1 MHHQPRRSGRRSI
14 AQRSSR
20 LHPQVEPLEPRLAL
34 AVTPAFAVW
43 NIMGDSD
50 PAHPHDTILVDRNP
64 TNTAQLRAT
73 VNGVVV
79 GTRLESRVNTI
90 RIVGGAGDDTITV
103 SIPGNIRIKTVINGG
118 GGNDVLAAG
127 DGNDTLI
134 GGPGN
139 DALNG
144 GQGNDTLRGGTGTD
158 SLVGGLGND
167 TLFGESGRDTLR
179 GGAGRNFL
187 DGGAGID
194 VFYGTKGVDRV
205 RLAVGERLIG
215 SESTN
220 PLRQSDDIDQ
230 LKSWY
235 IDTALAQW
243 GEHLGKDVSPWR
255 YRPILLNGGIVN
267 GGIVNGGIA
276 NSGAA
281 AVDATAT
288 PSPSETGDYSG
299 TNNQVAGVD
308 EGDLVKTDGQHLF
321 VLAGDGVDILNAWPA
336 DQLGGVSH
344 IATAGDERALFL
356 HGTRLT
362 VISQESGWEPVGD
375 DAVGIVGLSRGWWG
389 QQWQSQ
395 VAVTVIDVSTAA
407 EPKILETTRL
417 DGWLVDAR
425 AIAGRVLVVTQDTF
439 DIPAPAVITIAPPIH
454 IDPTPVDPLPV
465 DPLPVDPLPVDPLPV
480 DPSQIAA
487 VSIVETSIAPL
498 TISIWPG
505 YPSDGTRSVY
515 EDEASYRTHLE
526 KAWNTV
532 ALPHVTVTATGGGSS
547 TSDLLSAGH
556 TYLPVK
562 ATENSLLSVVSF
574 EVDDD
579 NAGPEATTTVA
590 GISGSVYA
598 SASNLYVSATH
609 WGNWWD
615 ATDTGSTTN
624 IYRFDIDRA
633 DVPLTAMGAVPG
645 VTLDQF
651 SLDESDDGLLR
662 VATTSGFGD
671 SASSGVYTLAAS
683 AGNLQT
689 IGSVTG
695 LAPGERIYSVR
706 FIGNRG
712 YVSTFRQVDPLFV
725 IDLANPAQPRVVGQL
740 KVPGFSS
747 YLHPLDATHLLGI
760 GRDVDPA
767 TGRVLG
773 LQLSIFDVANPAD
786 PKRSATYTFAGE
798 GWGSWSAALWDHH
811 ALSWFAEQGIL
822 ALPVQE
828 GDWWTGSNGLVVF
841 KVDTNSA
848 EGFTNLGEIT
858 HDDPVQRS
866 IRIGEFLYSV
876 SAGEV
881 KVHRLD
887 APTVEVGSTRLAAPS
902 PFSGLIW

>member
-1 MHHQPRRSGRRSI
+1 MRRQPHRSVRHSI
-14 AQRSSR
+14 TQQSPR
-20 LHPQVEPLEPRLAL
+20 LLPQIESLEPRHAL
-34 AVTPAFAVW
+34 SVSTAYGVW
-43 NIMGDSD
+43 NITGDAD
-50 PAHPHDTILVDRNP
+50 PAHPNDTILVDRNP
-64 TNTAQLRAT
+64 TNAAQLRAT

-79 GTRLESRVNTI
+79 GTRLESTVKAIHISGGWGDDSITVAIPGNTRI
-90 RIVGGAGDDTITV
+90 TTQIYGNAGNDRIVGSDGRD
-103 SIPGNIRIKTVINGG
+103 SIF
-118 GGNDVLAAG
+118 
-127 DGNDTLI
+127 

-139 DALNG
+139 DTING
-144 GQGNDTLRGGTGTD
+144 GPSNDTLRGGTGDD
-158 SLVGGLGND
+158 SLVGGRGND
-167 TLFGESGRDTLR
+167 SLFGEAGRDTLR
-179 GGAGRNFL
+179 GGTGKNTL

-194 VFYGTKGVDRV
+194 TFYGTRVNDRV
-205 RLAVGERLIG
+205 RLAAGERLIG

-220 PLRQSDDIDQ
+220 PLRLSDDLDQ

-243 GEHLGKDVSPWR
+243 GGQLGKDAWPWR
-255 YRPILLNGGIVN
+255 YWTVATSDAS
-267 GGIVNGGIA
+267 VV
-276 NSGAA
+276 SGS
-281 AVDATAT
+281 TMIR
-288 PSPSETGDYSG
+288 SPSETGDYSG

-321 VLAGDGVDILNAWPA
+321 VLAGDGVDIVNAWPA
-336 DQLGGVSH
+336 NELGVVSH
-344 IATAGDERALFL
+344 VTTPGWERAIFL

-362 VISQESGWEPVGD
+362 VISQENSWEQLAD
-375 DAVGIVGLSRGWWG
+375 STVGIAYRGFCGVG
-389 QQWQSQ
+389 QHWQSH
-395 VAVTVIDVSTAA
+395 VIVTVIDVSTAA

-425 AIAGRVLVVTQDTF
+425 AIDGRVLVVTQDSF
-439 DIPAPAVITIAPPIH
+439 DIPAPTVITIPPPIH
-454 IDPTPVDPLPV
+454 IDPVPVDPLPV
-465 DPLPVDPLPVDPLPV
+465 ESLPVDPGQIDGSQPHPIDLPMV
-480 DPSQIAA
+480 
-487 VSIVETSIAPL
+487 
-498 TISIWPG
+498 ISVWPG
-505 YPSDGTRSVY
+505 YPSDGARYVY
-515 EDEASYRTHLE
+515 EDEASYRAHLE
-526 KAWNTV
+526 EAWDTI
-532 ALPHVTVTATGGGSS
+532 ALPHFTVTATGGATS

-562 ATENSLLSVVSF
+562 ATDNSLLSVVSF

-624 IYRFDIDRA
+624 IYRFDIDSA

-671 SASSGVYTLAAS
+671 NASSGVYTLAAS

-706 FIGNRG
+706 FIGERG

-725 IDLANPAQPRVVGQL
+725 IDLANPTKPRVVGEL

-773 LQLSIFDVANPAD
+773 LQLSIFDVGNPAD
-786 PKRSATYTFAGE
+786 PKRTATYTFAGD
-798 GWGSWSAALWDHH
+798 GWQSWSAALWDHH
-811 ALSWFAEQGIL
+811 ALSWFATQGIL
-822 ALPVQE
+822 ALPVQQ
-828 GDWWTGSNGLVVF
+828 GDWWAGSSGLVVF
-841 KVDTNSA
+841 KVDPNKPD
-848 EGFTNLGEIT
+848 GFTNLGEIT

-866 IRIGEFLYSV
+866 VRIGEFLYSV

-887 APTVEVGSTRLAAPS
+887 APTVEVGSTRLTTPS